1 MRMGSHW
8 FWDAVNHF
16 LVVCDRYKKPVLPP
30 TTILPSSQTFCY
42 VRTVGTNLLIFL
54 LEPAKKA
61 HLSTGNA
68 ILKCK
73 RRLQM
78 LLRCCKTL
86 SKHMRKVWKVCSAAY
101 HHFTHHASS
110 KSLEWIGWFLRP
122 SHPTRCTHAR
132 QKLCL
137 LIRSDNHC
145 FWDVA
150 NPFPY
155 VCGRSEKLPMQT
167 TNYHAPCC
175 IVIIRIKLAQFS
187 ARANQE
193 GSLEHS
199 RSGSCN
205 EDGQSLV
212 LRCCKPLPSCMWQV

>member
-1 MRMGSHW
+1 
-8 FWDAVNHF
+8 
-16 LVVCDRYKKPVLPP
+16 
-30 TTILPSSQTFCY
+30 
-42 VRTVGTNLLIFL
+42 
-54 LEPAKKA
+54 
-61 HLSTGNA
+61 
-68 ILKCK
+68 
-73 RRLQM
+73 
-78 LLRCCKTL
+78 
-86 SKHMRKVWKVCSAAY
+86 MRKVWKVCSAAY
-101 HHFTHHASS
+101 HHFTHHALS

-155 VCGRSEKLPMQT
+155 VCSRSEKLPMQT

-212 LRCCKPLPSCMWQV
+212 LRCCKPLSSCMWQVWEACFATHHHPAIIPNISLCPNRRNKFANFFARASQEGSLEHRKCHIKV